1 MKAVWM
7 GVFLMMASVGSS
19 QSLVGSWQNQNGNAT
34 VICIFTERFFSV
46 STYRLSDKTFEGTY
60 GGSYQLEDGQLI
72 EKIEFDTWAPERVG
86 TVQKTKLT
94 VTTNQIKKWSEKGEQ
109 PFTRLDN
116 GGPGQLSGAW
126 LITGRIQGN
135 ELQKIT
141 PGARRTMKI
150 MSGTRFQWIA
160 YNVDTKEF
168 FGTGGGTYLTEKG
181 KYTENI
187 EFFSR
192 DNSRVGMSLSFDF
205 ALENGDWRH
214 KGKSSKGDPIDEV
227 WTQRVKLGM

>member
-1 MKAVWM
+1 MV
-7 GVFLMMASVGSS
+7 L
-19 QSLVGSWQNQNGNAT
+19 
-34 VICIFTERFFSV
+34 
-46 STYRLSDKTFEGTY
+46 EG
-60 GGSYQLEDGQLI
+60 GDR
-72 EKIEFDTWAPERVG
+72 A
-86 TVQKTKLT
+86 
-94 VTTNQIKKWSEKGEQ
+94 
-109 PFTRLDN
+109 FTRLDN
-116 GGPGQLSGAW
+116 GGPGLLSGAW
-126 LITGRIQGN
+126 LITGRMQNN

-168 FGTGGGTYLTEKG
+168 FGTGGGTYLTENG

-192 DNSRVGMSLSFDF
+192 DSSRVGMSLHFDF
-205 ALENGDWRH
+205 AIENGDWRH

-227 WTQRVKLGM
+227 WTQRVKLGL